1 MVLFS
6 SIVSYYLKSD
16 KIWILF
22 LDLVGNSEP
31 DPGKSPP
38 PPILLDQTEALR
50 AEKKFFKTTPPYIRV
65 WMTALL
71 LSEGLDPPLQLVPLQ
86 HYT

>member
-1 MVLFS
+1 MDTIFRFGWQFRAGSREV
-6 SIVSYYLKSD
+6 
-16 KIWILF
+16 
-22 LDLVGNSEP
+22 
-31 DPGKSPP
+31 PP

-50 AEKKFFKTTPPYIRV
+50 AEKNFFKTTPLYIRV